1 MSLQS
6 FIYCKDCQ
14 QSEEYSITVKT
25 GNKLSDDFNEIYFIE
40 NSEQYLTIQKINDY
54 LLFLKVVYFMERFIK
69 HTIF

>member
-40 NSEQYLTIQKINDY
+40 NSELRKKKQWILEEFKFNVDNKDDFIVGFKKI
-54 LLFLKVVYFMERFIK
+54 
-69 HTIF
+69 